1 MLPIYPL
8 QLRNP
13 KMHQGQLLSQRLL
26 ASMRNLKQS
35 KGNIIS
41 PPKPSQFEGM
51 VDFGSNDTLSLT
63 TSGALTEAFLSE
75 LKKNPGFKVGSTSS
89 RIFEGGSKYLDD
101 LEKDLAQ
108 IHRAESALFFGSGF
122 DANVALWSTIP
133 REGDFI
139 LHDKYVH
146 ASIHDGMRR
155 GKATTYSFPHN
166 DCYGFRR
173 RLQSL
178 VDEHQDVAEGKVFV
192 FVALESWYSMDGD
205 AAPVEEL
212 LSIAKGVL
220 PHQNAVFVIDEA
232 HSSGLLG
239 PRGAGFVTQL
249 GLEEDF
255 HIRVHTCGKALSST
269 GGNSAFPQTF
279 IFIVS
284 DFLHSGHIGQLG
296 C

>member
-1 MLPIYPL
+1 
-8 QLRNP
+8 
-13 KMHQGQLLSQRLL
+13 MHQGQLLSQRLL
-26 ASMRNLKQS
+26 TSMRNLKQT
-35 KGNIIS
+35 KGDIIS

-63 TSGALTEAFLSE
+63 TSGALTETFLNE

-101 LEKDLAQ
+101 LENYLAQ
-108 IHRAESALFFGSGF
+108 IHRAESALFFASGF

-133 REGDFI
+133 GEGDFI
-139 LHDKYVH
+139 LHDEYVH

-155 GKATTYSFPHN
+155 GKATTDSFPHN
-166 DCYGFRR
+166 DCEGFRH
-173 RLQSL
+173 RLQNL

-205 AAPVEEL
+205 AAPVKEL
-212 LSIAKGVL
+212 LGIAKEVL
-220 PHQNAVFVIDEA
+220 SRQNTIFVIDEA

-239 PRGAGFVTQL
+239 PRGAGFVTEL

-269 GGNSAFPQTF
+269 GGTSVFHPD
-279 IFIVS
+279 I
-284 DFLHSGHIGQLG
+284 HSYCI
-296 C
+296 